1 MGVEPMIR
9 YQLAENVRAKQI
21 QRAPATASQLTKKER
36 NQAKATRQDC
46 NEKQEKKKLMM
57 SI

>member
-21 QRAPATASQLTKKER
+21 QRAATVSQLTKKER